1 MEKAESIK
9 QAEKLLYVQ
18 TVPCS
23 VRAEELKKMFL
34 YLNRLKE
41 EDREQYEAVCNSLDN
56 KTVDALQ
63 KLKRCIRYPRK
74 SIKEPSEKTTNGK
87 MVFLSEKHQFYEDC
101 KKAGMIVCEYGPAG
115 EPNFDCATEKDTV
128 VDCSDLY
135 DKYTSSQLK
144 RRGGGHSFDSSF
156 QDEAQKRIAQ
166 NKRLEINDYW
176 NKHHPNEQ
184 FVLYDAYYKWRD
196 WKNLVPHEDAN
207 CKTMRLVNRV
217 VHKTFVH
224 IGGVSLIR
232 IIKDFFV

>member
-1 MEKAESIK
+1 MKKSEIIK
-9 QAEKLLYVQ
+9 QAEWLLYDK

-23 VRAEELKKMFL
+23 ERAEELKKMFL
-34 YLNRLKE
+34 DLYLLKE
-41 EDREQYEAVCNSLDN
+41 KDGKQYDAIYKSLNENTKEALV
-56 KTVDALQ
+56 KF
-63 KLKRCIRYPRK
+63 KRCIRYPRK
-74 SIKEPSEKTTNGK
+74 NIKTSDGK
-87 MVFLSEKHQFYEDC
+87 KFFLSEKHPFYEEC
-101 KKAGMIVCEYGPAG
+101 KESGMVVCEYGPAG

-135 DKYTSSQLK
+135 DKYTSTQLK
-144 RRGGGHSFDSSF
+144 RRGGGHGFDSSF

-166 NKRLEINDYW
+166 NKQLEINDYW
-176 NKHHPNEQ
+176 NKNYPNEQ

-232 IIKDFFV
+232 IIKDFFG